1 MRGFL
6 AASIFVAGLIAGGLA
21 LAQSGARPL
30 DDSQP
35 PELVPDDGR
44 AALRRRMSRH
54 VAILDALDSA
64 TLRVDRR
71 KVVEL
76 ASGLERDTGL
86 GAWPGPDA
94 GISRKSLEQ
103 LESQLR
109 SRART
114 LADAARRGSDDELAT
129 AFGALME
136 TCVACHQRATGAA
149 REQTTPPR

>member
-1 MRGFL
+1 MRRWL
-6 AASIFVAGLIAGGLA
+6 AASILGAGLVAAGLA

-35 PELVPDDGR
+35 PELTPDDGR

-54 VAILDALDSA
+54 GAMLDALASA
-64 TLRVDRR
+64 TLRLDRQR
-71 KVVEL
+71 VVEL

-94 GISRKSLEQ
+94 GVSRKSLEQ

-109 SRART
+109 GRARR
-114 LADAARRGSDDELAT
+114 LADVARRGVDDELPSV
-129 AFGALME
+129 FGSLME
-136 TCVACHQRATGAA
+136 TCVACHHRALGAA
-149 REQTTPPR
+149 RGQNSPPR